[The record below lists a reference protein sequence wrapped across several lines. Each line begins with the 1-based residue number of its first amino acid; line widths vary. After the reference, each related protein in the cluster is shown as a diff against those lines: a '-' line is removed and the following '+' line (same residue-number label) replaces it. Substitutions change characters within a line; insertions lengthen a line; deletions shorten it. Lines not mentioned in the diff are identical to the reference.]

1 MKIGEF
7 ARVCNVTKDTV
18 RYYVNIGLL
27 IPKMQGSQ
35 MSFEE
40 REYADFNYIQKLK
53 GMRFNIKEIRGYH
66 LDKDTTSI
74 PRWLLLNR
82 YSRRAG

>member
-35 MSFEE
+35 RDPGISLSETDVQ
-40 REYADFNYIQKLK
+40 YD
-53 GMRFNIKEIRGYH
+53 
-66 LDKDTTSI
+66 
-74 PRWLLLNR
+74 
-82 YSRRAG
+82 